1 MLCSGFVFLLQCSST
16 FQKSLK
22 KKCTTIQSREAIE
35 LKQLYGLIVTTN
47 SLTRSPVR
55 NDIFQK
61 TKRKKRSKNQL
72 HTRVST
78 EGLNETHALTSNAH
92 HWLLA
97 LYAHNGIESVSVIL
111 VKTFHRLEDWFR
123 AFVRRARDRRFTW
136 RRTHAISFTFIRFV
150 RIWRFGV
157 IVSVSVT
164 LRTHVSSVDRCGCF
178 FFAAWS
184 IEANASLK
192 RWH

>member
-1 MLCSGFVFLLQCSST
+1 MLCPVFWLRSPVAMFVYIPKVTQNL
-16 FQKSLK
+16 
-22 KKCTTIQSREAIE
+22 CTMIQSRQAIE

-47 SLTRSPVR
+47 SLTHSLARTKWYFPK
-55 NDIFQK
+55 DK
-61 TKRKKRSKNQL
+61 TKEEQIKTN

-78 EGLNETHALTSNAH
+78 EGLNEIHALTSNAH

-123 AFVRRARDRRFTW
+123 AFVRCARDRRFTW
-136 RRTHAISFTFIRFV
+136 RRPHAISFTFIRFV
-150 RIWRFGV
+150 RAWRFGV

-164 LRTHVSSVDRCGCF
+164 LRTARIVCWSRRLLFLRCLVEWGKCF
-178 FFAAWS
+178 A
-184 IEANASLK
+184 
-192 RWH
+192 